1 MKNNLLKTVKITLI
15 FLAGAATRLA
25 VIAGMVLVMVYMI
38 SAANLFFL
46 FVMMVVIAL
55 GIYAGFLVGD
65 ISEKKPRLPR
75 MAGIMA
81 YVLGAAVLLAVL
93 IVKNEC
99 DITRALNSPSSWMFN
114 GLTVAFGRAARWI
127 LWGNAA
133 AVAVNAV
140 VQTVYTIVRKKDEND
155 PR

>member
-38 SAANLFFL
+38 SAANLFFW

-55 GIYAGFLVGD
+55 GIYAGILVGD

-93 IVKNEC
+93 IVENEC
-99 DITRALNSPSSWMFN
+99 KITRAMDSSWMFS
-114 GLTVAFGRAARWI
+114 GLTVAFGRAFRWI

-155 PR
+155 SR

>member
-15 FLAGAATRLA
+15 FLTGAATRLA
-25 VIAGMVLVMVYMI
+25 VIVGMLYVMLTTLSV
-38 SAANLFFL
+38 ADLLFI
-46 FVMMVVIAL
+46 VIMMAVIAL
-55 GIYAGFLVGD
+55 GIYAGFLVGK
-65 ISEKKPRLPR
+65 ISEKKPQFPR

-93 IVKNEC
+93 IVENEC
-99 DITRALNSPSSWMFN
+99 KITRAMDSSWMFS
-114 GLTVAFGRAARWI
+114 GLTVTFGRAFRWI

>member
-15 FLAGAATRLA
+15 FLAGAAARLA
-25 VIAGMVLVMVYMI
+25 VIVGMLYVMLTTLSV
-38 SAANLFFL
+38 ADLLFIV
-46 FVMMVVIAL
+46 VMMAVIAL
-55 GIYAGFLVGD
+55 GIYAGFLVGK
-65 ISEKKPRLPR
+65 ISEKKLRLSR

-81 YVLGAAVLLAVL
+81 YVLGAAAVL

-99 DITRALNSPSSWMFN
+99 DITRALNSPWMFN
-114 GLTVAFGRAARWI
+114 GLTVAFGRAVRWI

>member
-38 SAANLFFL
+38 SVANLFFW

-55 GIYAGFLVGD
+55 GIYAGILVGD
-65 ISEKKPRLPR
+65 ISEKKLRLSR

-99 DITRALNSPSSWMFN
+99 DITRALNSPWMFN
-114 GLTVAFGRAARWI
+114 GLTVAFGRAFRWI

>member
-38 SAANLFFL
+38 SVANLFFL

-55 GIYAGFLVGD
+55 GIYAGILVGD

-99 DITRALNSPSSWMFN
+99 DITRALNSPWMFN
-114 GLTVAFGRAARWI
+114 GLTVAFGQAFRWI

>member
-15 FLAGAATRLA
+15 FLVGAATRLA

-55 GIYAGFLVGD
+55 GIYAGILVGD

-99 DITRALNSPSSWMFN
+99 DITRALNSPWMFN
-114 GLTVAFGRAARWI
+114 GLTVAFGQAFRWI

-140 VQTVYTIVRKKDEND
+140 VQTVYTIVRKKDENN

>member
-1 MKNNLLKTVKITLI
+1 
-15 FLAGAATRLA
+15 
-25 VIAGMVLVMVYMI
+25 
-38 SAANLFFL
+38 
-46 FVMMVVIAL
+46 
-55 GIYAGFLVGD
+55 
-65 ISEKKPRLPR
+65 
-75 MAGIMA
+75 MA

-99 DITRALNSPSSWMFN
+99 DITRALNSPWMFN
-114 GLTVAFGRAARWI
+114 GLTVAFGRAVRWI

>member
-15 FLAGAATRLA
+15 FLTGAATRLA

-38 SAANLFFL
+38 SVANLFFL

-55 GIYAGFLVGD
+55 GIYAGILVGD

-99 DITRALNSPSSWMFN
+99 DITRALNSPWMFN
-114 GLTVAFGRAARWI
+114 GLTVAFGQAFRWI